1 MEFTRDAGKAGE
13 NGLHGL
19 RGGVVRRDVSW
30 RVAGV
35 ACLYALTVLRVSPA
49 SEAAEE
55 PGLLPPIR
63 LQIVEEIRDRPH
75 DFELR
80 GNSRQL
86 WEQVAKSYGFEVVF
100 DGDYQ
105 PLDNLR
111 FTMRG
116 TRFTEA
122 MAALEAATASFLVP
136 VSGNMGLVARET
148 PQKRQELEQQ
158 MAVSVPLPEPVAVQ
172 EAQEL
177 ARGVQQLM
185 EVQKFSIDS
194 AQRLAVLRG
203 PAAKVIPAL
212 VLFRQLL
219 QPKAD
224 VVVDVDFVQVSETA
238 ERQLGL
244 TLPTSTMVSWLVKP
258 AVSGSSTATSLLN
271 LGQLAWKNTFLSL
284 AVGSAEAI
292 GQFSNREGR
301 TLLRSQ
307 IRGTSGQPATIHV
320 GDRYPVMTNGY
331 FGATTGTGTVYTPPP
346 TVNFEDLGLVL
357 KLTPLVHDSRELSLA
372 VEAEFKVLTGQALN
386 GIPVI
391 SSRKFVTGCRLKD
404 GEWAVVAGLIRASET
419 RALTGVAGLSTLPVL
434 GRLFRRVDT
443 TKDKGEVLLILR
455 PRIVTR
461 APIDG
466 LASVDRFWTGTEG
479 RPRAAY

>member
-1 MEFTRDAGKAGE
+1 M
-13 NGLHGL
+13 HGL
-19 RGGVVRRDVSW
+19 KAVGV
-30 RVAGV
+30 RVYV
-35 ACLYALTVLRVSPA
+35 PWQIVTVVCLYALAATFGPLRG
-49 SEAAEE
+49 EGGEE
-55 PGLLPPIR
+55 PGLLPPTR
-63 LQIVEEIRDRPH
+63 LQIVEKIRDTPH
-75 DFELR
+75 DFDLR
-80 GNSRQL
+80 GNSRRL
-86 WEQVAKSYGFEVVF
+86 WEEVAKSYGFEVVF

-105 PLDNLR
+105 ALDNLR

-136 VSGNMGLVARET
+136 VSGKMGLVARDT

-158 MAVSVPLPEPVAVQ
+158 MAVSAPLPEPVAVQ

-203 PAAKVIPAL
+203 PASKVIPAL

-238 ERQLGL
+238 ERQIGL
-244 TLPTSTMVSWLVKP
+244 TLPISTVLSWLVKP
-258 AVSGSSTATSLLN
+258 AVSGSNTATSVLN

-284 AVGSAEAI
+284 AVGSADAI

-331 FGATTGTGTVYTPPP
+331 FGTTTGVGNVYTPPP

-372 VEAEFKVLTGQALN
+372 IEAEFKVLTGEALN

-391 SSRKFVTGCRLKD
+391 SSRKFVTGCRLQN

-466 LASVDRFWTGTEG
+466 LASVDRFWTGSEG
-479 RPRAAY
+479 RPRASY